1 MIKLKAF
8 IISIVLVLITLLILN
23 ETYIKK
29 IEDYY
34 KVKDN
39 SIRYNTSYEKYKSY
53 DILTQ
58 NIKQNTLVLLG
69 SSELTATINEGYHPK
84 KMFNYDDF
92 NIMQIGGGYF
102 QNIIHASI
110 LGSIDGGIHN
120 RKVAIIQSVQWYTKE
135 GIADEALI
143 SRISEEH
150 VYNTMANPKIRKE
163 TKEKFINRLIEITK
177 SNKSL
182 RNKYIEYKEYFV
194 ENKGTFLTNAM
205 FKLDS
210 RIYAMKN
217 KFAFYKG
224 KSKEEYPL
232 AGEEAPRYDWS
243 SQKERFTEEA
253 EKNSTNNH
261 YAIDNKYYNT
271 YIAEKYE
278 KLRNSSKNV
287 DYSESPEYNDFDIFL
302 SIAKDLGIEVE
313 VIIFPVNGKWNDYVG
328 VSKTM
333 RQETYNKIERIANNY
348 AAKVLNYGD
357 REYEDY
363 FLFDVMHLGARGWVN
378 LEEELYKFS
387 KEN

>member
-1 MIKLKAF
+1 MVKLKAF

-29 IEDYY
+29 IDDYY

-58 NIKQNTLVLLG
+58 NITPNTLVLLG

-84 KMFNYDDF
+84 KIFNYDDF

-120 RKVAIIQSVQWYTKE
+120 RKVAIIQSVQWYTKA
-135 GIADEALI
+135 GIADEALL

-163 TKEKFINRLIEITK
+163 TKERFINRLIEITK
-177 SNKSL
+177 DNKSL
-182 RNKYIEYKEYFV
+182 RDKYIEYKEYFV
-194 ENKGTFLTNAM
+194 ENKGTFLKNAM

-224 KSKEEYPL
+224 KSKENYPL
-232 AGEEAPRYDWS
+232 AEEETPRYDWS
-243 SQKERFTEEA
+243 SQKERFTGEA

-271 YIAEKYE
+271 HIAKKYE

-363 FLFDVMHLGARGWVN
+363 FLFDVMHVGARGWVN

-387 KEN
+387 K